1 MNVQYTQYFDKK
13 EMKMSNN
20 IDKTRSVKNP
30 NKSSNI
36 PFIIT
41 IVVIILAL
49 IGFGTFL
56 FTKKSESADPQNW
69 TLDDSAKEVS
79 AEYVANPSEGVY
91 IKFSNTESP
100 RHIIDLFTDPM
111 CSYCNQ
117 LDDAAGKKIK
127 QYVEDEDIE
136 FRVHPITYA
145 SEKAGLRYSPR
156 IWEAIMTLA
165 EQGDGKAA
173 WNMYLTSYAN
183 KPDSV
188 NDPEITSENLA
199 NAAERAGASS
209 ESIEKIKGITD
220 GQVAIDASE
229 ANVLAM
235 ESHPDVESVGTPL
248 LILDGTGVVQNA
260 IDLKS
265 WTGYIEDTWS
275 DEEMEQSRKDSEEYR
290 KQTSEAENP
299 QESDVNNEQ

>member
-1 MNVQYTQYFDKK
+1 MHVQYTQYFDKK
-13 EMKMSNN
+13 EMKMSNKIN
-20 IDKTRSVKNP
+20 KTRSVKNP

-49 IGFGTFL
+49 LGFGAFL

-69 TLDDSAKEVS
+69 ILDKSAKEVN
-79 AEYVANPSEGVY
+79 AEYVDNPAEGVY

-111 CSYCNQ
+111 CPHCDQ
-117 LDDAAGKKIK
+117 LNDAAGEKIK

-136 FRVHPITYA
+136 FRVHPVTYT
-145 SEKAGLRYSPR
+145 SENAGLRYSPR
-156 IWEAIMTLA
+156 IWETIMILSK
-165 EQGDGKAA
+165 EGDGKAA

-188 NDPEITSENLA
+188 NTPEITSENLA
-199 NAAERAGASS
+199 NAAERAGASN
-209 ESIEKIKGITD
+209 ESIEKIKEITD
-220 GQVAIDASE
+220 GQIAIDASE

-235 ESHPDVESVGTPL
+235 ESHPDVESAGTPL
-248 LILDGTGVVQNA
+248 LILDGTGIVQNA

-275 DEEMEQSRKDSEEYR
+275 DEEMEESRKDSEEYR
-290 KQTSEAENP
+290 KQTSEVSNP
-299 QESDVNNEQ
+299 Q